1 MEKLKVLG
9 IYLAVVNVAA
19 FVLFALDKAVAA
31 NGNDY
36 GRRAPEAWLLGSCLI
51 GGSVGGLIAMYAF
64 RHKTRKWYFVAG
76 LPLFIVLD
84 VAVIV
89 YAHMGGMI

>member
-1 MEKLKVLG
+1 
-9 IYLAVVNVAA
+9 
-19 FVLFALDKAVAA
+19 
-31 NGNDY
+31 
-36 GRRAPEAWLLGSCLI
+36 
-51 GGSVGGLIAMYAF
+51 MYAF
-64 RHKTRKWYFVAG
+64 HHKTRKWYFVAG